1 MSKKTSKA
9 KLQLSRG
16 GHPKKHPEIGS
27 FFPRTFRD
35 EKNGRAL
42 GPWVTQVQLGA
53 PAAQV
58 AAGAEHSCARL
69 MDGTLAELPLGLEGW
84 SNGWKELHGIK
95 KLDHSPFFSDWR
107 IDDLVFFCWKYINEF

>member
-1 MSKKTSKA
+1 MSKKHRRLSS
-9 KLQLSRG
+9 KLQEVVTQKSIW
-16 GHPKKHPEIGS
+16 KWDK

-69 MDGTLAELPLGLEGW
+69 MDGTLAELPLADGRLE
-84 SNGWKELHGIK
+84 
-95 KLDHSPFFSDWR
+95 
-107 IDDLVFFCWKYINEF
+107 